1 MHRAALSH
9 IFSYVIA
16 SWMGWGRDGREGREV
31 YLGGGWVKA
40 EGDAGEMRAVNS
52 LSVGLQLCLGFFVLF
67 CF

>member
-1 MHRAALSH
+1 
-9 IFSYVIA
+9 
-16 SWMGWGRDGREGREV
+16 MGWGRDGREGREV

-40 EGDAGEMRAVNS
+40 EGDAVEMRAVNS